1 MDVFTSE
8 NIKLV
13 SAAIGILTT
22 LIFILK
28 LLINSYKTSTL
39 RKFVSDLC
47 NLPSLIQ
54 IINNRQS
61 KIFNEIRLQGKI
73 NTAIVDIL
81 DLAQS
86 LYDSNG
92 LCIKVN
98 RKWVSITGMPE
109 SEALGEVSVVEV
121 NSRKGENVLVDKV
134 GIDVTYT
141 RDVSTKESD
150 INVTKVVCEDLDTG
164 SVEGEDLDAG
174 SVDGEDLDTGSV
186 GGEDLDAG
194 SDEGEDSD
202 TGSDEGEDSD
212 TDPVD
217 VEGEDSVVGSV
228 ESGDLESV
236 DGEDLEPESVEKHT
250 IVKEEGG
257 DGGNVNGDGGNVNGD
272 PELTEEDIR
281 STEPISEDKRHGKNK
296 KKNRFIKIKKI
307 VKNEHNTDIDKPKSH
322 VSPETEIKPFN
333 IDFRKNKHEGD
344 LGVIPGV
351 EMYRNSEDECEEN
364 DDTKYIILR
373 PPFNHK

>member
-1 MDVFTSE
+1 
-8 NIKLV
+8 
-13 SAAIGILTT
+13 
-22 LIFILK
+22 
-28 LLINSYKTSTL
+28 
-39 RKFVSDLC
+39 
-47 NLPSLIQ
+47 
-54 IINNRQS
+54 
-61 KIFNEIRLQGKI
+61 
-73 NTAIVDIL
+73 
-81 DLAQS
+81 
-86 LYDSNG
+86 
-92 LCIKVN
+92 
-98 RKWVSITGMPE
+98 
-109 SEALGEVSVVEV
+109 
-121 NSRKGENVLVDKV
+121 
-134 GIDVTYT
+134 
-141 RDVSTKESD
+141 
-150 INVTKVVCEDLDTG
+150 LDTG
-164 SVEGEDLDAG
+164 SVEGADLDA
-174 SVDGEDLDTGSV
+174 GSV

-217 VEGEDSVVGSV
+217 VEGEDSLADPVDVKGEDSVVGSV

-250 IVKEEGG
+250 IVKEECGDGGNVNG

-333 IDFRKNKHEGD
+333 LDFRKNKHEGD

>member
-1 MDVFTSE
+1 
-8 NIKLV
+8 
-13 SAAIGILTT
+13 
-22 LIFILK
+22 
-28 LLINSYKTSTL
+28 
-39 RKFVSDLC
+39 
-47 NLPSLIQ
+47 
-54 IINNRQS
+54 
-61 KIFNEIRLQGKI
+61 
-73 NTAIVDIL
+73 
-81 DLAQS
+81 
-86 LYDSNG
+86 
-92 LCIKVN
+92 
-98 RKWVSITGMPE
+98 
-109 SEALGEVSVVEV
+109 
-121 NSRKGENVLVDKV
+121 
-134 GIDVTYT
+134 
-141 RDVSTKESD
+141 
-150 INVTKVVCEDLDTG
+150 
-164 SVEGEDLDAG
+164 
-174 SVDGEDLDTGSV
+174 V

-217 VEGEDSVVGSV
+217 VEGEDSLADPVDVKGEDSVVGSV

-250 IVKEEGG
+250 IVKEECGDGGNVNGDGGNVNG

-333 IDFRKNKHEGD
+333 LDFRKNKHEGD